1 MAMSFLER
9 AKQQA
14 EQAAQKAREAA
25 TTAAQQAGASA
36 RTMSASVQEA
46 ASNTQAQLQDPTTR
60 EKAKQTLQRAKKG
73 VSTAIDRIDP
83 GVLADVI
90 IKATALQERTNA
102 SLRAKGSVYRVQ
114 EVVIGASIP
123 PAISFAIARIG
134 EKPDEA
140 ADGALSSEELM
151 VEVADQR
158 GTIQALD
165 GSEIDEASL
174 LDDEGVPAASLAPL
188 P

>member
-1 MAMSFLER
+1 MSFLER
-9 AKQQA
+9 AKEKA
-14 EQAAQKAREAA
+14 EQAAQRAREVA
-25 TTAAQQAGASA
+25 TDAAQQAAVSA
-36 RTMSASVQEA
+36 RSVSGQLQEA
-46 ASNTQAQLQDPTTR
+46 ATQTQAQLQDPATR

-83 GVLADVI
+83 SVLADVI

-123 PAISFAIARIG
+123 PAISFSIARIG
-134 EKPDEA
+134 EHPDEELHA
-140 ADGALSSEELM
+140 ALSSEELIGG
-151 VEVADQR
+151 VIHQG

-174 LDDEGVPAASLAPL
+174 LDDDGPGGGGAG
-188 P
+188 